1 MTAQLRPPARIDHD
15 VQSMPV
21 PSADAPIIP
30 TATDWHS
37 RVRMLGPRDASWS
50 LPLVDVVLATAC
62 LLLTLSTTS
71 LLEGFGV
78 QLAEIGPVEIG
89 VPRDHDGSFESVT
102 VSRRSSRLD
111 GVDKI
116 VLSLTARGLT
126 TGGDRGGPRRGL
138 RRRRS
143 ATVRSAT
150 PCFSGRDGREGER
163 GTRRPHQLCCL
174 LACGTPGSH
183 GLWDGVVGVMR

>member
-116 VLSLTARGLT
+116 VLLLTARGLT

-150 PCFSGRDGREGER
+150 PCFSVVMGVRVNGERDGPTSCAVSSLVGHL
-163 GTRRPHQLCCL
+163 GLM
-174 LACGTPGSH
+174 ACGTVWWG
-183 GLWDGVVGVMR
+183 